1 MSGRSISATPS
12 RDLALEV
19 LEDVRKGRFAEHALS
34 DRLDRDSSVSPEDRA
49 LATELVYGVLR
60 WQGRLDGIIDRCA
73 DDSSARVRPRIRQIL
88 RMALY
93 QTFLLDRV
101 PDHAAVDQAV
111 VQAKGR
117 FGSRSGSFVNAVL
130 RRALRE
136 RQTVD
141 PPPAEDPV
149 SLAAYYSHPLWLVKR
164 WIEELGADI
173 TRRVLILN
181 NSRASVVV
189 RVNRLRSTLQDLRE
203 LWKRSDL
210 NAVTVPGLPDAVTI
224 HNPGGPIQSL
234 PGYDEG
240 LFTVQDTAAQMIA
253 PLLGVRPGH
262 RVLDAC
268 AAPGGK
274 TSHLAALAGNEA
286 RITAVDT
293 DPLRLDET
301 ATNLRRLGVEGVQP
315 AQGDASD
322 PEFIGT
328 LGTFD
333 RILLDPPCTNLGVLR
348 RNPEAGYRTGPKD
361 PRRFADRQLKMMET
375 TAAALKP
382 GGILLYSVCTVTREE
397 TGGVIGRFLEGR
409 REYSLD
415 PVGDEETPV
424 RGLATG
430 QGFFSTF
437 PPPENP
443 VMDGF
448 FAARL
453 ERRE

>member
-1 MSGRSISATPS
+1 MPGKSTRAAPS

-34 DRLDRDSSVSPEDRA
+34 DHLDRAGTVSPEDRA

-60 WQGRLDGIIDRCA
+60 WEGRLDGIINRCA

-93 QTFLLDRV
+93 QIFLLDRV

-111 VQAKGR
+111 IQAKGR
-117 FGSRSGSFVNAVL
+117 FGAFVNAVL

-141 PPPAEDPV
+141 PPPAEDPA
-149 SLAAYYSHPLWLVKR
+149 SLAAYYSHPVWLVKR
-164 WIEELGADI
+164 WIEELGEDL

-189 RVNRLRSTLQDLRE
+189 RVNRLKSTPQDLRE
-203 LWKRSDL
+203 LWKRNDL
-210 NAVTVPGLPDAVTI
+210 NAVIVPGLPDAVTI
-224 HNPGGPIQSL
+224 HNPGRPIQSL

-253 PLLGVRPGH
+253 PLLGVRPGD

-293 DPLRLDET
+293 DPLRLEET
-301 ATNLRRLGVEGVQP
+301 AANLGRLGVEGVQP

-348 RNPEAGYRTGPKD
+348 RNPEAGHRAGPKD
-361 PRRFADRQLKMMET
+361 PRRFAGRQLKMMET
-375 TAAALKP
+375 TASALKP

-397 TGGVIGRFLEGR
+397 TTGVIGAFLKAHRG
-409 REYSLD
+409 YSLD
-415 PVGDEETPV
+415 PVRDEETPV
-424 RGLATG
+424 RGLVTG

-437 PPPENP
+437 PPPANP

-448 FAARL
+448 FAARP
-453 ERRE
+453 ERRG